1 MTEANERRHGPF
13 RDRADAGAAL
23 AEHLLAYRDRHP
35 IVIGLPRGGVIVA
48 AEVARALG
56 APLDI
61 AIVRKVGAPG
71 NPELAVGAVGEDDV
85 VIRNRDLVALL
96 GLSDADFA
104 RRASVEFAEVRERV
118 RRLRGDLPMIP
129 ITGRVVIVVDD
140 GLATGATAQAAAAI
154 MRARG
159 ADEVIVAVP
168 VGSPEAIARLGAD
181 ADRVVCVDI
190 PRALGGVGA
199 WYDDFT
205 AVSEDEVARLLR
217 GS

>member
-1 MTEANERRHGPF
+1 
-13 RDRADAGAAL
+13 
-23 AEHLLAYRDRHP
+23 
-35 IVIGLPRGGVIVA
+35 
-48 AEVARALG
+48 
-56 APLDI
+56 
-61 AIVRKVGAPG
+61 
-71 NPELAVGAVGEDDV
+71 
-85 VIRNRDLVALL
+85 LL
-96 GLSDADFA
+96 GLSGADFA

>member
-23 AEHLLAYRDRHP
+23 AEHLLAYRDRDP
-35 IVIGLPRGGVIVA
+35 VVIGLPRGGVIVA

-104 RRASVEFAEVRERV
+104 RRASVEFTEVRERV

-205 AVSEDEVARLLR
+205 AVSEDEVARLL
-217 GS
+217 GES

>member
-1 MTEANERRHGPF
+1 MTESHGERHGPF

-23 AEHLLAYRDRHP
+23 AAHLLAFRDRDP
-35 IVIGLPRGGVIVA
+35 IVIGLPRGGVVVA
-48 AEVARALG
+48 AEVARMLD

-71 NPELAVGAVGEDDV
+71 NPELAVGAVGEGDV
-85 VIRNRDLVALL
+85 VIRNRDLVGLL

-104 RRASVEFAEVRERV
+104 RRAAVELDEVRERAC
-118 RRLRGDLPMIP
+118 RLRADRSMARVA
-129 ITGRVVIVVDD
+129 GRVVIVVDD
-140 GLATGATAQAAAAI
+140 GLATGATAEAAVAVLRAHGAA
-154 MRARG
+154 
-159 ADEVIVAVP
+159 EVIVGVP
-168 VGSPEAIARLGAD
+168 VGSAEAIARIGAH
-181 ADRVVCVDI
+181 ADRVVCVDV

-217 GS
+217 EP